1 VLLNYTNPVNI
12 VAEAITHHSAIP
24 TISLCEG
31 PYYFPRDVARAVGLD
46 PKRLDSTMIGLNH
59 GCWSVRHL
67 YDGQDFMP
75 VLRQAYERRVE
86 DGADPEALRMVELA
100 LAMDSI
106 PADYFQYYYYEQE
119 VLAALQAKPTTRAED
134 IMARVPDY
142 WAHYRQQAESDAPT
156 LDPTLSRGGLLELEL
171 AIDVL
176 DAIVN
181 DRREVW
187 PVNVPN
193 RGAIADLPDDM
204 VVEVPGF
211 VDRSGVTPLAQGHLP
226 RQVSGL
232 VKHLGEYQALTAEA
246 AWHGTRHQ
254 AVQALAS
261 NPLVHSFHTAETLY
275 DEMSA
280 ALRQYLP
287 DRLLH

>member
-1 VLLNYTNPVNI
+1 MTVLSALVPRADFPLLAANP
-12 VAEAITHHSAIP
+12 
-24 TISLCEG
+24 SLH
-31 PYYFPRDVARAVGLD
+31 Y
-46 PKRLDSTMIGLNH
+46 LDS
-59 GCWSVRHL
+59 
-67 YDGQDFMP
+67 
-75 VLRQAYERRVE
+75 
-86 DGADPEALRMVELA
+86 
-100 LAMDSI
+100 
-106 PADYFQYYYYEQE
+106 
-119 VLAALQAKPTTRAED
+119 AATSQKPRA
-134 IMARVPDY
+134 
-142 WAHYRQQAESDAPT
+142 
-156 LDPTLSRGGLLELEL
+156 
-171 AIDVL
+171 VL